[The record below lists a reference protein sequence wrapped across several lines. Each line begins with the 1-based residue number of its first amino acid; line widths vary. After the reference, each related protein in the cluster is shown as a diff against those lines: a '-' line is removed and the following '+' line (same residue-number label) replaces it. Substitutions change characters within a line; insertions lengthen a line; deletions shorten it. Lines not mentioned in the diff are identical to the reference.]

1 VPGFGRIPV
10 DISFGG
16 GFFAVVQSKS
26 LQLDVRSEKVDALV
40 RAGLAIRRAVNA
52 QVEVQHLGPLR
63 LRNLHD
69 LDASGLHLVDRRG
82 VECRA
87 AVEAIIAE
95 LRAMAC
101 AVLREGGIT
110 DDEIA
115 LEVSA
120 DMRYAGQ
127 GFEIIVPLAPEAL
140 QRRDAVRSSTPST

>member
-1 VPGFGRIPV
+1 MRSPSKLGEIVLQEIDRARCMARILLGIIGPERPR
-10 DISFGG
+10 
-16 GFFAVVQSKS
+16 
-26 LQLDVRSEKVDALV
+26 LLL
-40 RAGLAIRRAVNA
+40 
-52 QVEVQHLGPLR
+52 HLGPLR
-63 LRNLHD
+63 LRKLHD

-110 DDEIA
+110 DDEIV

-120 DMRYAGQ
+120 DTRYAGQ

-140 QRRDAVRSSTPST
+140 RDAVR